1 MYKVK
6 LMFDENRDTNLY
18 FKRFVL
24 PESEGLGES
33 KDLEES
39 EALEISE
46 AFEESGDFEFN
57 PNSSWE
63 PPGKGL
69 PVRS

>member
-1 MYKVK
+1 
-6 LMFDENRDTNLY
+6 MFDENRDTNLY

-57 PNSSWE
+57 PNSS
-63 PPGKGL
+63 
-69 PVRS
+69 